1 MALRM
6 RRFGAPAGMQGQLPY
21 ACVQDCRHVV
31 CEDRPMTAHY
41 ELIRVRPCTPSIGAQ
56 ISGIDLTQPLGE
68 ATIDELKRALAEH
81 QVIFFRD
88 QRLDF
93 ESHKRFGRRFG
104 ELIIHSG
111 VAGLPEHPQIVAIH
125 ADASSRYIAGENWH
139 SDLTCNAEPPMGSIL
154 YLHTIPESGGDTL
167 FASMYAA
174 YDALSPRMKTYL
186 QDLTAVHDGEHVY
199 RPIVNDPTRQYPCS
213 NHPIVRTHPVTGR
226 KSLFVN
232 PSYTLHI
239 NGIPKAESDAI
250 LSFLYQHCANPNF
263 QMRFQWQPH
272 SVAFW
277 DNRCTQHLA
286 VWDYFPQVRSGY
298 RVTIKGEK
306 PV

>member
-1 MALRM
+1 
-6 RRFGAPAGMQGQLPY
+6 
-21 ACVQDCRHVV
+21 
-31 CEDRPMTAHY
+31 MTNRY
-41 ELIRVRPCTPSIGAQ
+41 ELIRVRPCTPSIGAV
-56 ISGIDLTQPLGE
+56 ISGIDLTQPLSE
-68 ATIDELKRALAEH
+68 ATIDEVKRAIAEH

-93 ESHKRFGRRFG
+93 ETHKRFGRRFG
-104 ELIIHSG
+104 DLLIHSG
-111 VAGLPEHPQIVAIH
+111 VAGLPEHPEVVAIH
-125 ADASSRYIAGENWH
+125 ADASSKYIAGENWH

-174 YDALSPRMKTYL
+174 YDALSARMKAYL

-199 RPIVNDPTRQYPCS
+199 RPIVNDPTKQYPCS

-239 NGIPKAESDAI
+239 NGVPKAESDAI
-250 LSFLYQHCANPNF
+250 LAFLYQHCANPNF